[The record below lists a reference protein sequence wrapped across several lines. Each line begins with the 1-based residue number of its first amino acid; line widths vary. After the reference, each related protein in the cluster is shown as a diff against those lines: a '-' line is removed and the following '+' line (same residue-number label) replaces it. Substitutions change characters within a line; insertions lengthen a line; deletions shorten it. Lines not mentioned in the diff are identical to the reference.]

1 MGSKHAGIHLRCEDS
16 TAVLAC
22 LKKEFSKKK
31 GPSTKDLA
39 AIAIIEAFARKNI
52 NSIADDRERA
62 EKEADM
68 ARIMEQARIDMSGGD
83 PAVIVLREH
92 FVSVYWYDHIRPE
105 NLGEELAHYAVL
117 CGVPAL
123 GAAVYDDSNFQICAV
138 RDVDVESYQARR
150 CVGQYW
156 FDYDDVQP
164 ADPAELCAILDA
176 DFLLPALTEALS
188 QTDGEAM
195 ADCFEA
201 RTGLP
206 ILMDEGL
213 CRTEQMREL
222 HRWDGAV
229 VFQACPSRN
238 ALDIPTEK

>member
-1 MGSKHAGIHLRCEDS
+1 MGSKHAGVHLRCEDS
-16 TAVLAC
+16 AAVLAC

-31 GPSTKDLA
+31 GPSKKDLA
-39 AIAIIEAFARKNI
+39 AMAIIETFARQNI
-52 NSIADDRERA
+52 SSIAGDRERA
-62 EKEADM
+62 EQEADL
-68 ARIMEQARIDMSGGD
+68 ARFMEQARIDMSGGD
-83 PAVIVLREH
+83 PAVLVLREH

-138 RDVDVESYQARR
+138 HDVDVESGQARR

-188 QTDGEAM
+188 QPNGEAM

-206 ILMDEGL
+206 LLMDEDL
-213 CRTEQMREL
+213 CRAEHLQEL
-222 HRWDGAV
+222 HHWGGAV
-229 VFQACPSRN
+229 VFQA
-238 ALDIPTEK
+238 